1 MAVAG
6 DSRCTFR
13 PCWRPCISPRSNTTR
28 KTIGCEPSRFVRDVD
43 LHPVPALL
51 PGVGALT
58 LDSRVDICLY
68 NVIVIRMSDRK
79 SELRGRAMPSESERV
94 TIRLPPDKVKA
105 LHQLVKG
112 GTFTTISDAIRA
124 AIDRFIDIQ
133 FAPDYIRRLM
143 IELPKGNV
151 VDLQQLVKSGDS
163 VHRLHRIGI
172 HGARTVVVN
181 TDAVHL
187 DSIQADRKI
196 LIGGGVTRGMG
207 AGGRPDVGERC
218 AELAEQELR
227 NQIGDSDLTFITVGL
242 GGGTGTGI
250 APFLAEL
257 AQAAGSVVIALATT
271 PFRAERGRMNNARAG
286 LQHLP

>member
-1 MAVAG
+1 M
-6 DSRCTFR
+6 
-13 PCWRPCISPRSNTTR
+13 PCISPRSNTTR

-43 LHPVPALL
+43 LHPVLALL

-151 VDLQQLVKSGDS
+151 VDLQHLVKPAAS
-163 VHRLHRIGI
+163 VSVKNAARKAVRGKVPGRPHKALEGTARNEMARE
-172 HGARTVVVN
+172 HGAP
-181 TDAVHL
+181 A
-187 DSIQADRKI
+187 
-196 LIGGGVTRGMG
+196 
-207 AGGRPDVGERC
+207 RPGKRW
-218 AELAEQELR
+218 
-227 NQIGDSDLTFITVGL
+227 
-242 GGGTGTGI
+242 
-250 APFLAEL
+250 P
-257 AQAAGSVVIALATT
+257 
-271 PFRAERGRMNNARAG
+271 
-286 LQHLP
+286 